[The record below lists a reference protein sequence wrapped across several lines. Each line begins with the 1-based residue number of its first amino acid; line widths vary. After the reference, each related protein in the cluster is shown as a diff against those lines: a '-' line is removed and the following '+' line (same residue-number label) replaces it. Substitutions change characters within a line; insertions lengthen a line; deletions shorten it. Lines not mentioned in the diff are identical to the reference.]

1 MWVVSDL
8 RPLTEA
14 NHVIVDQL
22 SKHSRITSRGN
33 HVAFRG
39 RLQYGDEFY

>member
-22 SKHSRITSRGN
+22 SKRSRITPRGN

-39 RLQYGDEFY
+39 RLQYGDKFY